1 MSRVGYGD
9 SDEYIQKTI
18 FKHKKKVRI
27 LDDNN
32 ISNIMM
38 YENAKNGSVPPPI
51 IRQSGYS
58 SFLDTDVSTH
68 MESLSLLTCNA

>member
-1 MSRVGYGD
+1 MSRVSCCD
-9 SDEYIQKTI
+9 SDEHIQKTI

-32 ISNIMM
+32 ISNIIM

-58 SFLDTDVSTH
+58 SFLDTDVSIH
-68 MESLSLLTCNA
+68 MKSLSLLTCNA

>member
-1 MSRVGYGD
+1 MSRVGCGD
-9 SDEYIQKTI
+9 GDEYIQKTI
-18 FKHKKKVRI
+18 FKYKKKVRI
-27 LDDNN
+27 LDESI

-68 MESLSLLTCNA
+68 MESLSLLTCNT